1 MPGIATT
8 RPIARSSGAFAKTLS
23 STLNSE
29 FMAADPKS
37 TLQKLLDLLGFN
49 ATVDEHHLEDG
60 VLLDVKTEE
69 SGRLIGR
76 QGQTLGDLQY
86 ITNRLI
92 FQQDASAPKIMV
104 DVSGYRAQARDALV
118 KKAQEAA
125 EKVRRWG
132 DVVELEP
139 LNAFDRRIIHQALKD
154 DPGIETHSVEV
165 EGTDKKAI
173 LLRPKH

>member
-1 MPGIATT
+1 MPTQPKATLE
-8 RPIARSSGAFAKTLS
+8 KVL
-23 STLNSE
+23 E
-29 FMAADPKS
+29 
-37 TLQKLLDLLGFN
+37 LLGFP
-49 ATVDEHHLEDG
+49 ATVEEHSMDDG
-60 VLLDVKTEE
+60 IMLDVKTED

-76 QGQTLGDLQY
+76 QGQILSDLQY
-86 ITNRLI
+86 ITNRLL
-92 FQQDASAPKIMV
+92 FQQDRNVPKVMV
-104 DVSGYRAQARDALV
+104 DVAGYRSQAREALV

-139 LNAFDRRIIHQALKD
+139 LSSFDRRIIHQALKD
-154 DPGIETHSVEV
+154 DPDIETQSVEV

>member
-1 MPGIATT
+1 MP
-8 RPIARSSGAFAKTLS
+8 
-23 STLNSE
+23 
-29 FMAADPKS
+29 ADPKA
-37 TLQKLLDLLGFN
+37 TLETMLSLLGFN
-49 ATVDEHHLEDG
+49 ATIEEHKMEDG
-60 VLLDVKTEE
+60 LLLDVKTDD

-76 QGQTLGDLQY
+76 QGQTLSDLQY
-86 ITNRLI
+86 IANRLL
-92 FQQDASAPKIMV
+92 FQQDPSVPKIMV

-118 KKAQEAA
+118 KKALEAA

-139 LNAFDRRIIHQALKD
+139 LSAFDRRIIHQALKD

-165 EGTDKKAI
+165 EGTDKKVI

>member
-1 MPGIATT
+1 M
-8 RPIARSSGAFAKTLS
+8 SSEPKVTLGRM
-23 STLNSE
+23 LE
-29 FMAADPKS
+29 
-37 TLQKLLDLLGFN
+37 LLGFN
-49 ATVDEHHLEDG
+49 ATVEEHRMEDG
-60 VLLDVKTEE
+60 VLLNVKADD

-76 QGQTLGDLQY
+76 QGQTLSDLQY
-86 ITNRLI
+86 ITNRLL
-92 FQQDASAPKIMV
+92 FQQDPSAPKVMV
-104 DVSGYRAQARDALV
+104 DVGDYRAQAREALV
-118 KKAQEAA
+118 RKAKEAA

-139 LNAFDRRIIHQALKD
+139 LSAFDRRIIHQALKD